1 MDETEKKISEEQEAL
16 PTDGTVESAAI
27 TEVQPLPEW
36 KVSGLFSDHM
46 VLQRDVPITVY
57 GWSTHSGSPVT
68 GTWDGE
74 TAEGVVDA
82 DGNFRLTFAPHAVSF
97 TPTVMHIDS
106 PCGSAVFEDI
116 LVGDV
121 WLLGG
126 QSNGEMAL
134 SSCIQTT
141 PEVEKAIS
149 GDDPFRLFKQK
160 QAVAAAHTEFHNTP
174 SRDIIDPDWCWKRP
188 DRDAALE
195 FSAMGYY
202 FAKLLTQQLD
212 APVGIV
218 MACPGGACLR
228 ELMPAELAHRRGYTT
243 GANVP
248 VAGYYNTLLHPL
260 EGMQFRGQLFFQG
273 ESEGIWKE
281 MALSYDADLAEFVA
295 DERQRFGI
303 DFPFYNMQIS
313 SYRQEGAEFFPHL
326 HWVRSRQFAAARLI
340 PDYHLSVSRDLG
352 ALPEYKDW
360 AHSLRKY
367 EVGARLAAQ
376 VLANEYGIGDPAAA
390 ESPTPVSVTPTDG
403 GLTVRFDFVNG
414 GLTAGAGG
422 SVKGFSLA
430 SADEVL
436 QTLDARI
443 TGPDTVLVT
452 LPEETGGATQLG
464 YAMHP
469 IAYLA
474 DADLCGGTGLPAPAF
489 LLPLPDP
496 AADA

>member
-1 MDETEKKISEEQEAL
+1 MDENKTALSEEQEAL
-16 PTDGTVESAAI
+16 PTNGVVESAAAA
-27 TEVQPLPEW
+27 EAQPLPEW
-36 KVSGLFSDHM
+36 KVSGLFSSHM
-46 VLQRDVPITVY
+46 VLQRDVPITVH
-57 GWSTHSGSPVT
+57 GWSTHIGSRVT
-68 GTWDGE
+68 GNWDGE
-74 TAEGVVDA
+74 AAEGVVDEE
-82 DGNFRLTFAPHAVSF
+82 GVFRLTFAPHAVSF
-97 TPTVMHIDS
+97 APSVMRIDS
-106 PCGSAVFEDI
+106 PYGSSVFEDI

-134 SSCIQTT
+134 SACIHTT

-149 GDDPFRLFKQK
+149 GDDPFRLFRQT

-188 DRDAALE
+188 DRDAALG

-228 ELMPAELAHRRGYTT
+228 ELMPAALAHRCGYTT

-248 VAGYYNTLLHPL
+248 IAGYYNTLLHPL

-295 DERQRFGI
+295 DERQRFGV
-303 DFPFYNMQIS
+303 DFPFYNAQLS
-313 SYRQEGAEFFPHL
+313 SYRQEGADFFPHL
-326 HWVRSRQFAAARLI
+326 HWVRSRQFAAATRI
-340 PDYHLSVSRDLG
+340 PNYHLIVTRDLG

-390 ESPTPVSVTPTDG
+390 ESPTPVSVTPADG

-414 GLTAGAGG
+414 GLTAGADG

-430 SADEVL
+430 GEEEIL
-436 QTLDARI
+436 QPLTARI

-452 LPEETGGATQLG
+452 LPEETGDASQLG

-469 IAYLA
+469 LAYLA

-489 LLPLPDP
+489 LLPLPGR
-496 AADA
+496 AD